1 MVLSLV
7 ASVFLLCCYSSSSAQ
22 QLGITDCSTDGS
34 VNFITGT
41 TCAEDPAT
49 HLQQSQPVF
58 DSTQNVLPNFQS
70 GTLNSN
76 ATANIVTWNG
86 NDELWFQHTQDTWE
100 LSIAINQALRSAGI
114 KIDGYHMQM
123 EIFNKNHNTIG
134 GNCLVAKTNG
144 KCLDV
149 LELKVVGYDAAGNVI
164 STETYDYSGLDTHNI
179 NPNLADPNWSQQNI
193 LAWAPTQLEVANVQ
207 VEIFGYDAGYWAG
220 NYGPRIKNMV
230 GSVIY
235 SADICASNPLHD
247 ATCSGYGNALFTQAC
262 TSNPLFDPACPG
274 YANALLTQQCTANPL
289 TDPACPG
296 YANAYYN
303 QQCSLNPL
311 FDSGCTGY
319 AQAYFNQQCK
329 LDPLYDSGCT
339 GYQTAYLNQQCSLDP
354 LYDPQCTGYDAAYQ
368 LQQCDLDALYDIT
381 CIGYQQAYIEQQCQ
395 SDPLYDVTCI
405 GYNEAIAL
413 QDATEEY
420 VDDGIV
426 DTDIDIV
433 GITIVEGVPN
443 VMTLPEIP
451 PVQIIELESTIIEEE
466 YNMVEGDAL
475 AMEDDIEREIA
486 ELERVEE
493 EPVEEE
499 IVVITEDGSDEETP
513 GDKDGSVGGQ
523 GETTSE
529 DDIEKEIAE
538 LEEIE
543 ITEDGSDE
551 ELANGDI
558 VPSEEIDEPEKKK
571 VVKKKTSKDEKI
583 KMLLAKKAIELTKR
597 VEESVSIE
605 QQMLVQ
611 RQLLALISYVPGFDY
626 SEKKLPQVNF
636 YPPKPVVDHAYAR
649 WFLND
654 PNFVAMEDLQYN
666 FN

>member
-1 MVLSLV
+1 
-7 ASVFLLCCYSSSSAQ
+7 VFLLCCYSSSSAQ

-41 TCAEDPAT
+41 TCAEDPST

-134 GNCLVAKTNG
+134 GSCLVAKTNG

-149 LELKVVGYDAAGNVI
+149 LELKVIGYDAAGNVI

-262 TSNPLFDPACPG
+262 TANPLFDPACPG
-274 YANALLTQQCTANPL
+274 YANALLIQQCTANPL

-303 QQCSLNPL
+303 QQC
-311 FDSGCTGY
+311 
-319 AQAYFNQQCK
+319 K
-329 LDPLYDSGCT
+329 LDPLYDSKCT

-354 LYDPQCTGYDAAYQ
+354 LFDPQCTGYDAAYQ

-413 QDATEEY
+413 QDTTEEY

-451 PVQIIELESTIIEEE
+451 PVQIIELDTGSGFQEVEDTIS
-466 YNMVEGDAL
+466 GDQMN
-475 AMEDDIEREIA
+475 MEDDIEKEIA

-493 EPVEEE
+493 EEIIEEE
-499 IVVITEDGSDEETP
+499 NVSNPFEKERDETEDTP
-513 GDKDGSVGGQ
+513 GERDGSVGGQ

-543 ITEDGSDE
+543 ITDDGSDE
-551 ELANGDI
+551 ELADGDI
-558 VPSEEIDEPEKKK
+558 VPSEEIDEPKKKK
-571 VVKKKTSKDEKI
+571 VVKKKSTKEQKI
-583 KMLLAKKAIELTKR
+583 KMLLAQKAIELTKK

>member
-1 MVLSLV
+1 MV
-7 ASVFLLCCYSSSSAQ
+7 ASVFLLCFYSYSSAQ
-22 QLGITDCSTDGS
+22 QLGTTDCSTDGS

-41 TCAEDPAT
+41 TCAEDPST

-76 ATANIVTWNG
+76 STANIVTWNG

-123 EIFNKNHNTIG
+123 EIFNKNHNTISG
-134 GNCLVAKTNG
+134 SCLVAKTNG

-207 VEIFGYDAGYWAG
+207 VEIFGYDAGYWSG

-262 TSNPLFDPACPG
+262 TANPLFDPACPG
-274 YANALLTQQCTANPL
+274 YANALLTQQCSANPL

-329 LDPLYDSGCT
+329 LDPLYDSKCT

-354 LYDPQCTGYDAAYQ
+354 LFDPQCTGYDAAYQ
-368 LQQCDLDALYDIT
+368 LQQCDFDALYDIT

-413 QDATEEY
+413 EDLTDEII
-420 VDDGIV
+420 DDGIEN
-426 DTDIDIV
+426 TEIDVVATTVI
-433 GITIVEGVPN
+433 EGVPN
-443 VMTLPEIP
+443 VMTLPEVP
-451 PVQIIELESTIIEEE
+451 TVQVVELDSGNGFQEVEDTIS
-466 YNMVEGDAL
+466 GDQMN
-475 AMEDDIEREIA
+475 MEDDIEKEIA

-493 EPVEEE
+493 EPIEEE
-499 IVVITEDGSDEETP
+499 NVSNPFEKERDETEETP

-538 LEEIE
+538 LEE
-543 ITEDGSDE
+543 S
-551 ELANGDI
+551 
-558 VPSEEIDEPEKKK
+558 VPSEKIDKPEKKK
-571 VVKKKTSKDEKI
+571 VVKKKTTKNEKI
-583 KMLLAKKAIELTKR
+583 KMLLAQKAIELTKK